1 MKDYIGKY
9 VIIRSGQAGVF
20 AGTLEEK
27 DGDEVRM
34 SNVRRLWYW
43 KGAASLSQMA
53 VDGVKRPDECK
64 FSVNVH
70 EMIISDVIEIIPTT
84 QTAEICIKGVK
95 EWRI

>member
-9 VIIRSGQAGVF
+9 VIIRSGKAGVF

-27 DGDEVRM
+27 DGNEVRM

-53 VDGVKRPDECK
+53 VDGVKRPGECK

-84 QTAEICIKGVK
+84 QTAETCIKGVK